1 MLSYRKQ
8 VNGADHTFEMCDKK
22 TDRPEMNFRQ
32 FRGATLQLPAAKTV
46 NFVLLLLTSNRQG
59 FKLGLYSSDRK
70 DGPEQIQHIV

>member
-32 FRGATLQLPAAKTV
+32 FRGAAAAKTV
-46 NFVLLLLTSNRQG
+46 NFVLLLLLTGRASS
-59 FKLGLYSSDRK
+59 LACMMVVSSDRK
-70 DGPEQIQHIV
+70 ED